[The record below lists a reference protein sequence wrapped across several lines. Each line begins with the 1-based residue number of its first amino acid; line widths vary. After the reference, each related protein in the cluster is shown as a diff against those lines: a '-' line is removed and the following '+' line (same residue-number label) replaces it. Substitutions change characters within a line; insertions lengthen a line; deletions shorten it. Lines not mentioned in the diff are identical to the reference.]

1 MTFDT
6 VLCVDR
12 CRILRHKLTG
22 TFYLAWHD
30 QPARQ
35 GRRASLRTRDL
46 PTALRLVDR
55 IAAEGLDDPRPLL
68 RRFVSPTAARNN
80 EPAGPSSRHF
90 SRLLTVREI
99 LDLHLA
105 ERTAAPLNPA
115 EEVFVRILK
124 ASPIGDRPV
133 EDLRLR
139 DFDRLRDQWLGGG
152 RSIATVSRIL
162 TTLRSAINRAVRNQ
176 DLDRAAAPFVPE
188 YRTTN
193 HIRSAPPKGRPC
205 SLAELGRLYAASRPP
220 HLRLALF
227 ILMNTGCRLGAALDL
242 TTASF
247 DLANHRISLNG
258 DGRIQTTKHRPIL
271 PLTRQLD
278 TWGEALQ
285 PFSGRLVSYGGRPVA
300 RIARAL
306 RHAAQ
311 SAGLDDEVN
320 TYSIRHTAGRVL
332 RQAGCSTEEI
342 ALWFG
347 HNPPIPTFSIT
358 LRYSPY
364 EPGFLERARLAV
376 EDMVEQIGR
385 TAGVD
390 LSAPPADLIA
400 YLKTERDVNNK
411 LSPRLTGVGRHTGPV
426 PANRAK

>member
-6 VLCVDR
+6 ILCVDQ

-22 TFYLAWHD
+22 TFYLAWYD
-30 QPARQ
+30 KPARQ

-68 RRFVSPTAARNN
+68 RRLANPTAADDHAL
-80 EPAGPSSRHF
+80 AGPDRQD
-90 SRLLTVREI
+90 LACIPTVRKI
-99 LDLHLA
+99 VDLHLA
-105 ERTAAPLNPA
+105 ERSASPLTPA
-115 EEVFVRILK
+115 EEVFVRILN
-124 ASPIGDRPV
+124 SSSIGDRRV
-133 EDLRLR
+133 CDLRLR
-139 DFDRLRDQWLGGG
+139 DFDRLRDQWLAGG

-162 TTLRSAINRAVRNQ
+162 TTLRSAINRAVRNR

-205 SLAELGRLYAASRPP
+205 SLAELGRLYGASRPP

-227 ILMNTGCRLGAALDL
+227 ILMNTGCRLSAALDL
-242 TTASF
+242 TAASF

-271 PLTRQLD
+271 PLTRQLAA
-278 TWGEALQ
+278 WGEALQ
-285 PFSGRLVSYGGRPVA
+285 PFGGPLVSYGGHSVS

-306 RHAAQ
+306 RSAAR
-311 SAGLDDEVN
+311 SAGLDNEVN
-320 TYSIRHTAGRVL
+320 TYSIRHSLGRVL

-342 ALWFG
+342 ALWLG

-364 EPGFLERARLAV
+364 EPGFLEQARLAV
-376 EDMVEQIGR
+376 EDMVDDIGR
-385 TAGVD
+385 AAHVD
-390 LSAPPADLIA
+390 LSVPPADLIA
-400 YLKTERDVNNK
+400 YLKTERGVNNT
-411 LSPRLTGVGRHTGPV
+411 LSPSLVGAGRNTGPV
-426 PANRAK
+426 PANRTK